1 MLKKLYKG
9 LFKGENEVEYK
20 SKLDTLL
27 KMGFNSS
34 QAKQALDICDGDIE
48 RATNYL
54 YDFNNRTKTNN
65 VQTSRSSESA
75 QSKGRKKAGAVTAP
89 VKKKTSAASV
99 RAGQAAAARF
109 QNTDKQ
115 FGSNAIVLKNKKK
128 EAAKRLLQTE
138 KKIPSKQQAS
148 TTSATNGLRIKSGV
162 KSHPKVKLPTQMKDK
177 SKEEQILRCTKRLAP
192 YPLAVDT
199 LLRAFV
205 FIRKDP
211 ENDKYRKI
219 DRSSAGF
226 KSVLEGKPGA
236 MDLIQA
242 MNFVARPNS
251 MDMLLRKHE
260 VDMALLYL
268 GISALEEVK
277 KSDEYI
283 SSKLSITFEKEL
295 QKVRNSKDEDQEVVR
310 RAEFISRLASEPEAG
325 AGALIQI
332 FLGENKI
339 MRRFDGDDILHNV
352 INFIGGHGSIIPEKI
367 ASREWCLVDLNQY
380 PVIPIDTEN
389 HMYKTLQFIGCW
401 PSGKLALQPS
411 PIEWKE
417 SKEILEEVGSSR
429 GLGVAVSS

>member
-1 MLKKLYKG
+1 LNKLYKG
-9 LFKGENEVEYK
+9 FFKAENQAEYK

-34 QAKQALDICDGDIE
+34 QAKQALDVCDGDLE

-54 YDFNNRTKTNN
+54 YDFNNRTRTNN
-65 VQTSRSSESA
+65 VQTGKKSESA
-75 QSKGRKKAGAVTAP
+75 QSKGTKKAGAVTAP
-89 VKKKTSAASV
+89 GKKKPSAASV

-109 QNTDKQ
+109 QNTDKR
-115 FGSNAIVLKNKKK
+115 FGSNAIVPKNKKK

-148 TTSATNGLRIKSGV
+148 TTSATNGLIKSDV

-199 LLRAFV
+199 LLRAFS

-211 ENDKYRKI
+211 ENAKYRKI

-251 MDMLLRKHE
+251 MDMLLRRHE

-268 GISALEEVK
+268 SISALEEVK

-295 QKVRNSKDEDQEVVR
+295 QKVRNSKDEDQEVVK

-332 FLGENKI
+332 FFGENKI
-339 MRRFDGDDILHNV
+339 MRRFDGDDILRNV
-352 INFIGGHGSIIPEKI
+352 INFIGGHGSIIPEKL

-417 SKEILEEVGSSR
+417 SKEIVEEVGSSR
-429 GLGVAVSS
+429 GLGVGASS